1 MFGIVSAW
9 TIEKSIKGVVLIL
22 IILIARQRLNKTS
35 FRHAS
40 MILWFIFIAYLL
52 CPYAISV
59 DPREAGI
66 LSGVL
71 TPIAYINKFLENID
85 QSANIWLTT
94 INRLIVAS
102 FLIAYILYHVIKM
115 NKLLM
120 NSSIIEPDDRILDC
134 IKSVDPK
141 RKIIFLTNDEIGG
154 AFTCGLLR
162 PKIIIPRHVLNDN
175 ELLPFVLMHEL
186 MHVKKYDILIAHIK
200 SLTACLYWFNLPL
213 LFVMR
218 YIEEDMEMLCDK
230 RLIKEIGDNRMNRKQ
245 YCLSMFKLTKLA
257 KATGE
262 KKLALNFH
270 PTVERINT
278 MKKWKVTFSGVLL
291 FVVVSGFMMTSFADV
306 RIPTE
311 CKVTVLT
318 PEAILED
325 YSVNIDNRVSE
336 ITEGEYKKLTLSDIS
351 PENSRAVNINET
363 CTLITDSAKKYRF
376 NMDNI
381 WGQGYQGFT
390 IRTSN
395 IRTSG
400 KIKYMISILE
410 NSNVIYRSG
419 FTSGT
424 ILRMNAEAKSTYIVN
439 ITNLDGKDL
448 TMNIKIN
455 GYIQ

>member
-52 CPYAISV
+52 CPYSISV

-154 AFTCGLLR
+154 AFTCGLFR

-200 SLTACLYWFNLPL
+200 SLPACLYWFNLPL

-278 MKKWKVTFSGVLL
+278 IKKWKVTFSGVLL

-306 RIPTE
+306 RIVDSHNIIVDTQGKQLSE
-311 CKVTVLT
+311 CYLNMDNKVV
-318 PEAILED
+318 
-325 YSVNIDNRVSE
+325 E
-336 ITEGEYKKLTLSDIS
+336 ITDKEYDELNLREAGIDAK
-351 PENSRAVNINET
+351 AANINET
-363 CTLITDSAKKYRF
+363 FTLSVHQGRSYRV
-376 NMDNI
+376 N
-381 WGQGYQGFT
+381 
-390 IRTSN
+390 TSN
-395 IRTSG
+395 NTG
-400 KIKYMISILE
+400 ANYEGLAIKVSDLSSYGSIEYYISIME
-410 NSNVIYRSG
+410 NGEFIYKSAFSKAINLKFNADKKSNYIIY
-419 FTSGT
+419 
-424 ILRMNAEAKSTYIVN
+424 IQNLKAKPLRMNV
-439 ITNLDGKDL
+439 
-448 TMNIKIN
+448 KIN
-455 GYIQ
+455 TYVQ